1 MRGLDKV
8 GLELV
13 LDNLV
18 CSISLEITVLLIL
31 GVKPVGV
38 YKFSSRGAKLFL
50 QRHGVI
56 FQAEDILASLKGVLH
71 L

>member
-31 GVKPVGV
+31 RSEASGGVQ
-38 YKFSSRGAKLFL
+38 FSSRGAKLFL